1 MPEAVARVG
10 PRCSA
15 ARTGVDEIDLVQD
28 RTADSMVRFEAER
41 VLDRALI
48 DLEASL
54 DMMVVSICVGARSLI
69 HTHAESK
76 YEQT

>member
-1 MPEAVARVG
+1 
-10 PRCSA
+10 
-15 ARTGVDEIDLVQD
+15 VDEIDLVQD

-69 HTHAESK
+69 HPHAESK